1 MGPSAKSV
9 PELPRRQVV
18 GGYPVWSVVT
28 LFAARSIWRLLRV
41 EIPSTEDA
49 KFGARE
55 PNPGRLRKPFLHAR
69 HGPALNRIAADAI

>member
-1 MGPSAKSV
+1 
-9 PELPRRQVV
+9 
-18 GGYPVWSVVT
+18 VT

-41 EIPSTEDA
+41 EIPSDSTRA
-49 KFGARE
+49 